1 MKYTKHFIKYSKNVL
16 QVIIIKEM
24 SNDIN
29 LVISRRWGSKAWQS
43 QSVAWQVARQ
53 VGTYYI
59 RQEGA
64 WEAGY
69 GSRSVGTGGR
79 ELISH
84 AGD

>member
-1 MKYTKHFIKYSKNVL
+1 MSSLTYLGVGGVRLGNPNLWLGRWPTKSEHSH
-16 QVIIIKEM
+16 
-24 SNDIN
+24 
-29 LVISRRWGSKAWQS
+29 
-43 QSVAWQVARQ
+43 
-53 VGTYYI
+53 I

-79 ELISH
+79 MLISH